1 MHDVGTRASV
11 PPSLVLYHPSAG
23 RSDQRESHQR
33 RPTGDVKTHCDISL
47 CPAFKLGLHSPRIRL
62 ASLLARIPPINNRHA
77 LFSLP
82 FRVVEHPS
90 SSTDFA
96 ITIRI
101 DEFASYAPCASEER
115 STEDLESGVPLYWF
129 MPVFPNLF
137 WNATTYDKLN
147 FVSVILLFIGIVL
160 VKWERCRG

>member
-1 MHDVGTRASV
+1 MRGIGVIHERTRSFESSRQMARLQRRRCTVGTRASV

-33 RPTGDVKTHCDISL
+33 RPTRDVKTHCDISL
-47 CPAFKLGLHSPRIRL
+47 CPAFKLGLRSPRIRL

-96 ITIRI
+96 IAIRI
-101 DEFASYAPCASEER
+101 DEFALTPLAPRKSALER
-115 STEDLESGVPLYWF
+115 
-129 MPVFPNLF
+129 
-137 WNATTYDKLN
+137 
-147 FVSVILLFIGIVL
+147 I
-160 VKWERCRG
+160 

>member
-1 MHDVGTRASV
+1 MRGIGVIHERTRSFESSPQMAQLQRRRCTVGTRASV
-11 PPSLVLYHPSAG
+11 SPSLVLYHPSAG
-23 RSDQRESHQR
+23 RSNQRESHQR

-47 CPAFKLGLHSPRIRL
+47 CPAFKLGLRSPRIRL

-96 ITIRI
+96 IAIRI
-101 DEFASYAPCASEER
+101 DEFALTPLAPRKSALER
-115 STEDLESGVPLYWF
+115 
-129 MPVFPNLF
+129 
-137 WNATTYDKLN
+137 
-147 FVSVILLFIGIVL
+147 I
-160 VKWERCRG
+160 

>member
-1 MHDVGTRASV
+1 MRGIGVIRERTRSFESSRQMARSQRRRCTVGTRASV

-33 RPTGDVKTHCDISL
+33 RPAGDVKTHCDISL
-47 CPAFKLGLHSPRIRL
+47 CPAFKLGLRSPRIRL

-90 SSTDFA
+90 SSTDFTIA
-96 ITIRI
+96 IRI
-101 DEFASYAPCASEER
+101 DEFALTPLAPRKSALER
-115 STEDLESGVPLYWF
+115 
-129 MPVFPNLF
+129 
-137 WNATTYDKLN
+137 
-147 FVSVILLFIGIVL
+147 I
-160 VKWERCRG
+160 

>member
-96 ITIRI
+96 IAIRI
-101 DEFASYAPCASEER
+101 DEFALTPLAPRKSALQR
-115 STEDLESGVPLYWF
+115 
-129 MPVFPNLF
+129 
-137 WNATTYDKLN
+137 
-147 FVSVILLFIGIVL
+147 I
-160 VKWERCRG
+160 

>member
-1 MHDVGTRASV
+1 MIFARKGKIIMAANRWGESV
-11 PPSLVLYHPSAG
+11 LSANELVVSRVLDRWRGHSGVDAPWVHVHPSLPPSLVLYRPSAG

-47 CPAFKLGLHSPRIRL
+47 CPAFKLGLRSPRIRL

-96 ITIRI
+96 IAIRI
-101 DEFASYAPCASEER
+101 DEFALTPLAPRKSALER
-115 STEDLESGVPLYWF
+115 
-129 MPVFPNLF
+129 
-137 WNATTYDKLN
+137 
-147 FVSVILLFIGIVL
+147 I
-160 VKWERCRG
+160 

>member
-1 MHDVGTRASV
+1 MRGIGVIHERTRSFESFRQMAQLQRRRCTVGTRASV

-47 CPAFKLGLHSPRIRL
+47 CPAFKLGLRSPRIRL

-96 ITIRI
+96 IAIRI
-101 DEFASYAPCASEER
+101 DEFALTPLAPRKSALER
-115 STEDLESGVPLYWF
+115 
-129 MPVFPNLF
+129 
-137 WNATTYDKLN
+137 
-147 FVSVILLFIGIVL
+147 I
-160 VKWERCRG
+160 

>member
-1 MHDVGTRASV
+1 MRGIGVIRERTRSFESSRQMARSQRRRCTVGTRASV
-11 PPSLVLYHPSAG
+11 PPSLVLYRPSAG

-47 CPAFKLGLHSPRIRL
+47 CPAFKLGLRSPRIRL

-96 ITIRI
+96 IAIRI
-101 DEFASYAPCASEER
+101 DEFALTPLALRKSALER
-115 STEDLESGVPLYWF
+115 
-129 MPVFPNLF
+129 
-137 WNATTYDKLN
+137 
-147 FVSVILLFIGIVL
+147 I
-160 VKWERCRG
+160 

>member
-1 MHDVGTRASV
+1 MRGIGVIHERTRSFESFRQMAQLQRRRCTVGTRASV

-47 CPAFKLGLHSPRIRL
+47 CPAFKLGLRSPLIRL

-96 ITIRI
+96 IAIRI
-101 DEFASYAPCASEER
+101 DEFALTPLAPRKSALER
-115 STEDLESGVPLYWF
+115 
-129 MPVFPNLF
+129 
-137 WNATTYDKLN
+137 
-147 FVSVILLFIGIVL
+147 I
-160 VKWERCRG
+160 

>member
-1 MHDVGTRASV
+1 MRGIGLIRERNLVVSRVLDRWRGYSGVDARASA
-11 PPSLVLYHPSAG
+11 PPSLVLYLPSAG

-33 RPTGDVKTHCDISL
+33 RPTSDVKTHCDISL
-47 CPAFKLGLHSPRIRL
+47 CPAFKLGLHSPRTRL

-96 ITIRI
+96 IAIRI
-101 DEFASYAPCASEER
+101 DESAL
-115 STEDLESGVPLYWF
+115 TPLGRT
-129 MPVFPNLF
+129 L
-137 WNATTYDKLN
+137 
-147 FVSVILLFIGIVL
+147 
-160 VKWERCRG
+160 